1 MKGELIMAHG
11 GHTGGARSHSHVHHY
26 GGGYGRGGG
35 YDSLGVIML
44 ELIFSIGLCIA
55 AAFLVFNITG
65 ADEIGGK
72 KPLEGK
78 YEIVQYLHDD
88 SNTFSNQE
96 ELVQGLEYLK
106 EKTNIQMIVMTTT
119 EKLSDKKAVEQYYLL
134 VEDEA
139 HVLLIVPPEGSRHPF
154 YYAIGDDADSVIND
168 NAISYLVDQVENSRN
183 GEYWKQELYSF
194 ADKLLEQPTF
204 RYDVDSALFI
214 ACCMLVCL
222 MIYGILAT
230 VFPHYDIGGKK
241 PLEGEYE
248 TVQYLHDDDIFSN
261 QEDLIQGLEYL
272 REKTNVQ
279 LVIMTTDRKLSYGD
293 AVREYHLTFEDEGHI
308 LIIVPQEGSI
318 RFRYAIGADA
328 NKVINSEALDYLIKN
343 VRHSRDG
350 EYWKQQLYDFT
361 DELVKND

>member
-11 GHTGGARSHSHVHHY
+11 GHTGGARPHSHVHHY

-88 SNTFSNQE
+88 
-96 ELVQGLEYLK
+96 
-106 EKTNIQMIVMTTT
+106 
-119 EKLSDKKAVEQYYLL
+119 
-134 VEDEA
+134 
-139 HVLLIVPPEGSRHPF
+139 
-154 YYAIGDDADSVIND
+154 
-168 NAISYLVDQVENSRN
+168 
-183 GEYWKQELYSF
+183 
-194 ADKLLEQPTF
+194 
-204 RYDVDSALFI
+204 
-214 ACCMLVCL
+214 
-222 MIYGILAT
+222 
-230 VFPHYDIGGKK
+230 
-241 PLEGEYE
+241 
-248 TVQYLHDDDIFSN
+248 DIFSN

-308 LIIVPQEGSI
+308 LLIVPQEGSI

-328 NKVINSEALDYLIKN
+328 NKVINSEAMDYLIKN

>member
-44 ELIFSIGLCIA
+44 EFIFSVSLCIA

-88 SNTFSNQE
+88 
-96 ELVQGLEYLK
+96 
-106 EKTNIQMIVMTTT
+106 
-119 EKLSDKKAVEQYYLL
+119 
-134 VEDEA
+134 
-139 HVLLIVPPEGSRHPF
+139 
-154 YYAIGDDADSVIND
+154 
-168 NAISYLVDQVENSRN
+168 
-183 GEYWKQELYSF
+183 
-194 ADKLLEQPTF
+194 
-204 RYDVDSALFI
+204 
-214 ACCMLVCL
+214 
-222 MIYGILAT
+222 
-230 VFPHYDIGGKK
+230 
-241 PLEGEYE
+241 
-248 TVQYLHDDDIFSN
+248 DIFSN

-272 REKTNVQ
+272 KEKTNVQ

-308 LIIVPQEGSI
+308 LLIVPQEGSI
-318 RFRYAIGADA
+318 RFCYAIGADA
-328 NKVINSEALDYLIKN
+328 NKVINSEAMDYLIKN
-343 VRHSRDG
+343 VRHHVTESIGNNNCTTSRM
-350 EYWKQQLYDFT
+350 
-361 DELVKND
+361 NS

>member
-11 GHTGGARSHSHVHHY
+11 GHTGGARPHSHVHHY

-119 EKLSDKKAVEQYYLL
+119 EKLSDKKLWSS
-134 VEDEA
+134 
-139 HVLLIVPPEGSRHPF
+139 I
-154 YYAIGDDADSVIND
+154 
-168 NAISYLVDQVENSRN
+168 
-183 GEYWKQELYSF
+183 
-194 ADKLLEQPTF
+194 TF
-204 RYDVDSALFI
+204 
-214 ACCMLVCL
+214 
-222 MIYGILAT
+222 
-230 VFPHYDIGGKK
+230 
-241 PLEGEYE
+241 
-248 TVQYLHDDDIFSN
+248 
-261 QEDLIQGLEYL
+261 
-272 REKTNVQ
+272 
-279 LVIMTTDRKLSYGD
+279 
-293 AVREYHLTFEDEGHI
+293 
-308 LIIVPQEGSI
+308 
-318 RFRYAIGADA
+318 
-328 NKVINSEALDYLIKN
+328 
-343 VRHSRDG
+343 
-350 EYWKQQLYDFT
+350 W
-361 DELVKND
+361 

>member
-1 MKGELIMAHG
+1 MAHG
-11 GHTGGARSHSHVHHY
+11 GHTGGARPHSHVHHY

-65 ADEIGGK
+65 ADEIGGE

-78 YEIVQYLHDD
+78 YEI
-88 SNTFSNQE
+88 
-96 ELVQGLEYLK
+96 
-106 EKTNIQMIVMTTT
+106 
-119 EKLSDKKAVEQYYLL
+119 
-134 VEDEA
+134 
-139 HVLLIVPPEGSRHPF
+139 
-154 YYAIGDDADSVIND
+154 
-168 NAISYLVDQVENSRN
+168 
-183 GEYWKQELYSF
+183 
-194 ADKLLEQPTF
+194 
-204 RYDVDSALFI
+204 
-214 ACCMLVCL
+214 
-222 MIYGILAT
+222 
-230 VFPHYDIGGKK
+230 
-241 PLEGEYE
+241 
-248 TVQYLHDDDIFSN
+248 VQYLHDDDIFSN

>member
-1 MKGELIMAHG
+1 M
-11 GHTGGARSHSHVHHY
+11 RS
-26 GGGYGRGGG
+26 
-35 YDSLGVIML
+35 IK
-44 ELIFSIGLCIA
+44 EF
-55 AAFLVFNITG
+55 F
-65 ADEIGGK
+65 K
-72 KPLEGK
+72 K
-78 YEIVQYLHDD
+78 
-88 SNTFSNQE
+88 
-96 ELVQGLEYLK
+96 
-106 EKTNIQMIVMTTT
+106 
-119 EKLSDKKAVEQYYLL
+119 
-134 VEDEA
+134 
-139 HVLLIVPPEGSRHPF
+139 
-154 YYAIGDDADSVIND
+154 
-168 NAISYLVDQVENSRN
+168 
-183 GEYWKQELYSF
+183 
-194 ADKLLEQPTF
+194 TF

-230 VFPHYDIGGKK
+230 VFPHYDIGGKE

-248 TVQYLHDDDIFSN
+248 TVQYLYDDDIFSN

-308 LIIVPQEGSI
+308 LLIVPQEGSI

-343 VRHSRDG
+343 IRHSRDG
-350 EYWKQQLYDFT
+350 EYWKQHLYDFT

>member
-1 MKGELIMAHG
+1 M
-11 GHTGGARSHSHVHHY
+11 RS
-26 GGGYGRGGG
+26 
-35 YDSLGVIML
+35 I
-44 ELIFSIGLCIA
+44 
-55 AAFLVFNITG
+55 
-65 ADEIGGK
+65 K
-72 KPLEGK
+72 K
-78 YEIVQYLHDD
+78 
-88 SNTFSNQE
+88 FF
-96 ELVQGLEYLK
+96 
-106 EKTNIQMIVMTTT
+106 
-119 EKLSDKKAVEQYYLL
+119 KK
-134 VEDEA
+134 
-139 HVLLIVPPEGSRHPF
+139 
-154 YYAIGDDADSVIND
+154 
-168 NAISYLVDQVENSRN
+168 
-183 GEYWKQELYSF
+183 
-194 ADKLLEQPTF
+194 TF
-204 RYDVDSALFI
+204 RYDLDRALFI

-279 LVIMTTDRKLSYGD
+279 LFIMTTDRKLSYGD

-308 LIIVPQEGSI
+308 LLIVPQEGSI

>member
-72 KPLEGK
+72 KPLEG
-78 YEIVQYLHDD
+78 
-88 SNTFSNQE
+88 
-96 ELVQGLEYLK
+96 
-106 EKTNIQMIVMTTT
+106 
-119 EKLSDKKAVEQYYLL
+119 
-134 VEDEA
+134 
-139 HVLLIVPPEGSRHPF
+139 
-154 YYAIGDDADSVIND
+154 
-168 NAISYLVDQVENSRN
+168 
-183 GEYWKQELYSF
+183 
-194 ADKLLEQPTF
+194 
-204 RYDVDSALFI
+204 
-214 ACCMLVCL
+214 
-222 MIYGILAT
+222 
-230 VFPHYDIGGKK
+230 
-241 PLEGEYE
+241 EYE

-308 LIIVPQEGSI
+308 LLIVPQEGSI

>member
-1 MKGELIMAHG
+1 MAHG

-44 ELIFSIGLCIA
+44 ELIFSIGLCIV
-55 AAFLVFNITG
+55 AAFLVFDITG
-65 ADEIGGK
+65 ADE
-72 KPLEGK
+72 
-78 YEIVQYLHDD
+78 
-88 SNTFSNQE
+88 
-96 ELVQGLEYLK
+96 
-106 EKTNIQMIVMTTT
+106 
-119 EKLSDKKAVEQYYLL
+119 
-134 VEDEA
+134 
-139 HVLLIVPPEGSRHPF
+139 
-154 YYAIGDDADSVIND
+154 
-168 NAISYLVDQVENSRN
+168 
-183 GEYWKQELYSF
+183 
-194 ADKLLEQPTF
+194 
-204 RYDVDSALFI
+204 
-214 ACCMLVCL
+214 
-222 MIYGILAT
+222 
-230 VFPHYDIGGKK
+230 IGGKK

-248 TVQYLHDDDIFSN
+248 TVQYLYDDDIFSN

-308 LIIVPQEGSI
+308 LLIVPQEGSI

>member
-1 MKGELIMAHG
+1 MAHG

-88 SNTFSNQE
+88 
-96 ELVQGLEYLK
+96 
-106 EKTNIQMIVMTTT
+106 
-119 EKLSDKKAVEQYYLL
+119 
-134 VEDEA
+134 
-139 HVLLIVPPEGSRHPF
+139 
-154 YYAIGDDADSVIND
+154 
-168 NAISYLVDQVENSRN
+168 
-183 GEYWKQELYSF
+183 
-194 ADKLLEQPTF
+194 
-204 RYDVDSALFI
+204 
-214 ACCMLVCL
+214 
-222 MIYGILAT
+222 
-230 VFPHYDIGGKK
+230 
-241 PLEGEYE
+241 
-248 TVQYLHDDDIFSN
+248 DIFSN
-261 QEDLIQGLEYL
+261 QEYLIQGLEYL

-279 LVIMTTDRKLSYGD
+279 LVIMTTDRKFSYGD

-308 LIIVPQEGSI
+308 LLIVPQEGSI

>member
-168 NAISYLVDQVENSRN
+168 NAISYLVDQVENSRD

-194 ADKLLEQPTF
+194 ADKLLEQPK
-204 RYDVDSALFI
+204 S
-214 ACCMLVCL
+214 
-222 MIYGILAT
+222 
-230 VFPHYDIGGKK
+230 GKK
-241 PLEGEYE
+241 A
-248 TVQYLHDDDIFSN
+248 T
-261 QEDLIQGLEYL
+261 
-272 REKTNVQ
+272 
-279 LVIMTTDRKLSYGD
+279 
-293 AVREYHLTFEDEGHI
+293 
-308 LIIVPQEGSI
+308 
-318 RFRYAIGADA
+318 
-328 NKVINSEALDYLIKN
+328 
-343 VRHSRDG
+343 
-350 EYWKQQLYDFT
+350 
-361 DELVKND
+361 

>member
-44 ELIFSIGLCIA
+44 ELIFSIGLCIV
-55 AAFLVFNITG
+55 AAFLVFDITG

-72 KPLEGK
+72 KPLEG
-78 YEIVQYLHDD
+78 
-88 SNTFSNQE
+88 
-96 ELVQGLEYLK
+96 EYK
-106 EKTNIQMIVMTTT
+106 
-119 EKLSDKKAVEQYYLL
+119 
-134 VEDEA
+134 
-139 HVLLIVPPEGSRHPF
+139 
-154 YYAIGDDADSVIND
+154 
-168 NAISYLVDQVENSRN
+168 
-183 GEYWKQELYSF
+183 
-194 ADKLLEQPTF
+194 
-204 RYDVDSALFI
+204 
-214 ACCMLVCL
+214 
-222 MIYGILAT
+222 
-230 VFPHYDIGGKK
+230 
-241 PLEGEYE
+241 

-308 LIIVPQEGSI
+308 LLIVPQEGSI

-328 NKVINSEALDYLIKN
+328 NKVINSEAMDYLIKN

>member
-1 MKGELIMAHG
+1 MAHG

-65 ADEIGGK
+65 ADE
-72 KPLEGK
+72 
-78 YEIVQYLHDD
+78 
-88 SNTFSNQE
+88 
-96 ELVQGLEYLK
+96 
-106 EKTNIQMIVMTTT
+106 
-119 EKLSDKKAVEQYYLL
+119 
-134 VEDEA
+134 
-139 HVLLIVPPEGSRHPF
+139 
-154 YYAIGDDADSVIND
+154 
-168 NAISYLVDQVENSRN
+168 
-183 GEYWKQELYSF
+183 
-194 ADKLLEQPTF
+194 
-204 RYDVDSALFI
+204 
-214 ACCMLVCL
+214 
-222 MIYGILAT
+222 
-230 VFPHYDIGGKK
+230 IGGKK

-308 LIIVPQEGSI
+308 LLIVPQEGSI

>member
-88 SNTFSNQE
+88 
-96 ELVQGLEYLK
+96 
-106 EKTNIQMIVMTTT
+106 
-119 EKLSDKKAVEQYYLL
+119 
-134 VEDEA
+134 
-139 HVLLIVPPEGSRHPF
+139 
-154 YYAIGDDADSVIND
+154 
-168 NAISYLVDQVENSRN
+168 
-183 GEYWKQELYSF
+183 
-194 ADKLLEQPTF
+194 
-204 RYDVDSALFI
+204 
-214 ACCMLVCL
+214 
-222 MIYGILAT
+222 
-230 VFPHYDIGGKK
+230 
-241 PLEGEYE
+241 
-248 TVQYLHDDDIFSN
+248 DIFSN

-272 REKTNVQ
+272 RGKTNVQ

-308 LIIVPQEGSI
+308 LLIVPQEGSI

-328 NKVINSEALDYLIKN
+328 NKVINSEAMDYLIKN

>member
-88 SNTFSNQE
+88 
-96 ELVQGLEYLK
+96 
-106 EKTNIQMIVMTTT
+106 
-119 EKLSDKKAVEQYYLL
+119 
-134 VEDEA
+134 
-139 HVLLIVPPEGSRHPF
+139 
-154 YYAIGDDADSVIND
+154 
-168 NAISYLVDQVENSRN
+168 
-183 GEYWKQELYSF
+183 
-194 ADKLLEQPTF
+194 
-204 RYDVDSALFI
+204 
-214 ACCMLVCL
+214 
-222 MIYGILAT
+222 
-230 VFPHYDIGGKK
+230 
-241 PLEGEYE
+241 
-248 TVQYLHDDDIFSN
+248 DIFSN

-308 LIIVPQEGSI
+308 LLIVPQEGSI

-328 NKVINSEALDYLIKN
+328 NKVINSEAMDYLIKN

>member
-1 MKGELIMAHG
+1 MAHG

-154 YYAIGDDADSVIND
+154 YYAIG
-168 NAISYLVDQVENSRN
+168 
-183 GEYWKQELYSF
+183 
-194 ADKLLEQPTF
+194 
-204 RYDVDSALFI
+204 
-214 ACCMLVCL
+214 
-222 MIYGILAT
+222 
-230 VFPHYDIGGKK
+230 
-241 PLEGEYE
+241 
-248 TVQYLHDDDIFSN
+248 
-261 QEDLIQGLEYL
+261 
-272 REKTNVQ
+272 
-279 LVIMTTDRKLSYGD
+279 
-293 AVREYHLTFEDEGHI
+293 
-308 LIIVPQEGSI
+308 
-318 RFRYAIGADA
+318 ADA